1 MLVDS
6 SIGDKMRTP
15 QLKAGNSVDI
25 IFENEIAKSNAHY
38 LKAVVYDYENDLIT
52 ISQTSPALNRNFL
65 DRRIL
70 VTFLVNI
77 ERRLL
82 RFGFPARLIDLIA
95 TYQIASG
102 NSVEALQIK
111 KYADPA
117 PVDFRMYFRVRMPS
131 QSDLSLFYKEEKV
144 NLMDISIGGAKFIY
158 SKKYTFRP
166 ADMIK
171 CTLIIGATI
180 FNVDAKVRS
189 VRAPSEEGANKNLQ
203 HVAVEFNHDNKQM
216 EALLS
221 KAILDIER
229 DLLSKG
235 MF

>member
-1 MLVDS
+1 VGS
-6 SIGDKMRTP
+6 SNGEKMQTP
-15 QLKAGNSVDI
+15 KLKAGTSLDI
-25 IFENEIAKSNAHY
+25 VFENEIMKSNAHY
-38 LKAVVYDYENDLIT
+38 LKAVVYDFENDLIT
-52 ISQTSPALNRNFL
+52 ISQTTPALNRNFL

-70 VTFLVNI
+70 VTFLANI

-102 NSVEALQIK
+102 NDVEALQIK

-117 PVDFRMYFRVRMPS
+117 PVDFRMYFRVRLPS

-158 SKKYTFRP
+158 PKKYIFRP
-166 ADMIK
+166 ADVVK
-171 CTLIIGATI
+171 CTLIIGSTI
-180 FNVDAKVRS
+180 FNVNAKVRT
-189 VRAPSEEGANKNLQ
+189 VRIPSEAAANKNLQ
-203 HVAVEFNHDNKQM
+203 YVSVEFNHDNKQM
-216 EALLS
+216 DALLG

-229 DLLSKG
+229 GLLSEGKI
-235 MF
+235 